1 MEGERVPRLV
11 ISSLAFV
18 QSEPLVVLDPEFRGE
33 GDRERNGGWESSEQR
48 AQALWALPLSVGR
61 KTFSE
66 I

>member
-18 QSEPLVVLDPEFRGE
+18 QSEPLVVLDPEFCGE
-33 GDRERNGGWESSEQR
+33 GDGERNGGRESSEQR
-48 AQALWALPLSVGR
+48 AQALWALQLSVGR